1 MRRPQT
7 PRPLPISKDGSNGAA
22 RGAAK
27 SAQPRQSADAEPAK
41 TGSAAGGRQR
51 ESVQQRAN
59 ARQSETRQRDGETR
73 QRDGRRDTARSRP
86 ASGRRPSRSE
96 PASKAP
102 SKAVTRASSGVVA
115 SAKVAETSLA
125 SSDDH
130 VVSHGLQQRYEEQRV
145 ANRKRSFNKV
155 KRLVYAVV
163 AAALVA
169 WMALA
174 SPLFAL
180 RMSEIRVSGSGG
192 QLSPASVAK
201 VIGDQEG
208 RSLLLIDV
216 AKQAKRVDKAFVRV
230 RSVTIERDWPR
241 GLNVMVTMRVP
252 VAVLKTAKGYQILD
266 ADAVVL
272 ETRSSQ
278 PAGLAVIESS
288 GKINSV
294 QVQSITVAMGA
305 LDESVRSQVVS
316 ASATESGYVSFK
328 LSSGAS
334 VIWGDNDRPALK
346 ARVLKTLLSIQASVY
361 DVSYPLNPT
370 TKK

>member
-7 PRPLPISKDGSNGAA
+7 PRPLPINKDGSNGAA

-27 SAQPRQSADAEPAK
+27 SAQPRQRSAATDASAGPAK
-41 TGSAAGGRQR
+41 TGSAASGRHREGSQQPETSRRRESGRQD
-51 ESVQQRAN
+51 S
-59 ARQSETRQRDGETR
+59 
-73 QRDGRRDTARSRP
+73 ARSRP
-86 ASGRRPSRSE
+86 ASGRRSSRSE

-102 SKAVTRASSGVVA
+102 SKAVTRTSSGVVA
-115 SAKVAETSLA
+115 SAKVAEASLA
-125 SSDDH
+125 STDDH

-145 ANRKRSFNKV
+145 ANRKRSFNKL
-155 KRLVYAVV
+155 KRLVYVV
-163 AAALVA
+163 VVLALVA
-169 WMALA
+169 WVALA

-192 QLSPASVAK
+192 QLSPASVTK

-230 RSVTIERDWPR
+230 RSVTIEREWPR

-266 ADAVVL
+266 GDAVVL

-294 QVQSITVAMGA
+294 QVQSITTAMGA

>member
-7 PRPLPISKDGSNGAA
+7 PRPLPINKDGSNGAA

-27 SAQPRQSADAEPAK
+27 SAQPRQRSAATDASAGPAK
-41 TGSAAGGRQR
+41 TGSAASSRQR
-51 ESVQQRAN
+51 ENSQQPETSRRREN
-59 ARQSETRQRDGETR
+59 RRQDS
-73 QRDGRRDTARSRP
+73 ARSRP
-86 ASGRRPSRSE
+86 ASGRRSPRSE

-115 SAKVAETSLA
+115 SAKVAEASLA
-125 SSDDH
+125 STDDH

-145 ANRKRSFNKV
+145 ANRKRSFNKL
-155 KRLVYAVV
+155 KRLVYVV
-163 AAALVA
+163 VVLALVA
-169 WMALA
+169 WVALA

-230 RSVTIERDWPR
+230 RSVTIEREWPR

-294 QVQSITVAMGA
+294 QVQSITTAMGA

>member
-7 PRPLPISKDGSNGAA
+7 PRPLPINKDGSNGAA

-27 SAQPRQSADAEPAK
+27 SAQPRQSADANTGPAK
-41 TGSAAGGRQR
+41 TGSAAGSRQR
-51 ESVQQRAN
+51 ESAQQRVSS
-59 ARQSETRQRDGETR
+59 RQSETRQRDER
-73 QRDGRRDTARSRP
+73 QNAARSRP
-86 ASGRRPSRSE
+86 ASGRRSSRSE
-96 PASKAP
+96 PASKA
-102 SKAVTRASSGVVA
+102 VTRTSSGVVA
-115 SAKVAETSLA
+115 SAKVAEASLA
-125 SSDDH
+125 STDDH

-145 ANRKRSFNKV
+145 ANRKRSFNKL
-155 KRLVYAVV
+155 KRLVYVMV
-163 AAALVA
+163 ILALVA
-169 WMALA
+169 WVALA

-192 QLSPASVAK
+192 QLSPASVTK

-230 RSVTIERDWPR
+230 RSVTIEREWPR

-266 ADAVVL
+266 GDAVVL

-294 QVQSITVAMGA
+294 QVQSITTAMGA

>member
-1 MRRPQT
+1 VRRPQT
-7 PRPLPISKDGSNGAA
+7 PRPLPINKDGSNGAA

-27 SAQPRQSADAEPAK
+27 SAQPRQSADANTGPAK
-41 TGSAAGGRQR
+41 TGSAAGSRQR
-51 ESVQQRAN
+51 ENSQQPETSRRREN
-59 ARQSETRQRDGETR
+59 RRQDS
-73 QRDGRRDTARSRP
+73 ARSRP
-86 ASGRRPSRSE
+86 APGRRPVRSE

-102 SKAVTRASSGVVA
+102 SKAVTRTSSGVVA
-115 SAKVAETSLA
+115 SAKVAEASLA
-125 SSDDH
+125 STDDH

-145 ANRKRSFNKV
+145 ANRKRSFNKL
-155 KRLVYAVV
+155 KRLVYVV
-163 AAALVA
+163 VVLALVA
-169 WMALA
+169 WVALA

-192 QLSPASVAK
+192 QLSPASVTK

-230 RSVTIERDWPR
+230 RSVTIEREWPR

-266 ADAVVL
+266 GDAVVL

-294 QVQSITVAMGA
+294 QVQSITTAMGA

>member
-1 MRRPQT
+1 M
-7 PRPLPISKDGSNGAA
+7 
-22 RGAAK
+22 
-27 SAQPRQSADAEPAK
+27 
-41 TGSAAGGRQR
+41 
-51 ESVQQRAN
+51 
-59 ARQSETRQRDGETR
+59 
-73 QRDGRRDTARSRP
+73 
-86 ASGRRPSRSE
+86 
-96 PASKAP
+96 
-102 SKAVTRASSGVVA
+102 VV
-115 SAKVAETSLA
+115 VL
-125 SSDDH
+125 
-130 VVSHGLQQRYEEQRV
+130 
-145 ANRKRSFNKV
+145 
-155 KRLVYAVV
+155 
-163 AAALVA
+163 ALVA
-169 WMALA
+169 WVALA

-230 RSVTIERDWPR
+230 RSVTIEREWPR

-278 PAGLAVIESS
+278 LAGLAVIESS

-294 QVQSITVAMGA
+294 QVQSITTAMGA

-316 ASATESGYVSFK
+316 ASATESGYVRFK

-334 VIWGDNDRPALK
+334 VICGDNDRPALK

>member
-7 PRPLPISKDGSNGAA
+7 PRPLPINKDGSNGAA

-27 SAQPRQSADAEPAK
+27 SAQPRQSADANTGPAK
-41 TGSAAGGRQR
+41 TGSAAGSRQR
-51 ESVQQRAN
+51 ENSQQPETSRRREN
-59 ARQSETRQRDGETR
+59 RRQDS
-73 QRDGRRDTARSRP
+73 ARSRP
-86 ASGRRPSRSE
+86 APGRRPVRSE

-102 SKAVTRASSGVVA
+102 SKAVTRTSSGVVA
-115 SAKVAETSLA
+115 SAKVAEASLA
-125 SSDDH
+125 STDDH

-145 ANRKRSFNKV
+145 ANRKRSFNKL
-155 KRLVYAVV
+155 KRLVYVV
-163 AAALVA
+163 VVLALVA
-169 WMALA
+169 WVALA

-192 QLSPASVAK
+192 QLSPASVTK

-230 RSVTIERDWPR
+230 RSVTIEREWPR

-266 ADAVVL
+266 GDAVVL

-294 QVQSITVAMGA
+294 QVQSITTAMGA

>member
-7 PRPLPISKDGSNGAA
+7 PRPLPINKDGSNGAA

-27 SAQPRQSADAEPAK
+27 SAQPRQRSAATDASAGPAK
-41 TGSAAGGRQR
+41 TGSAASSRQR
-51 ESVQQRAN
+51 ENSQQPETSRRREN
-59 ARQSETRQRDGETR
+59 RRQDS
-73 QRDGRRDTARSRP
+73 ARSRP
-86 ASGRRPSRSE
+86 ASGRRSPRSE

-115 SAKVAETSLA
+115 SAKVAEASLA
-125 SSDDH
+125 STDDH

-145 ANRKRSFNKV
+145 ANRKRSFNKL
-155 KRLVYAVV
+155 KRLVYVV
-163 AAALVA
+163 VVLALVA
-169 WMALA
+169 WVALA

-192 QLSPASVAK
+192 QLSPASVTK

-230 RSVTIERDWPR
+230 RSVTIEREWPR

-266 ADAVVL
+266 GDAVVL

-294 QVQSITVAMGA
+294 QVQSITTAMGA

>member
-7 PRPLPISKDGSNGAA
+7 PRPLPINKDGSNGAA

-27 SAQPRQSADAEPAK
+27 SAQPRQRSAATDASAGPAK
-41 TGSAAGGRQR
+41 TGSAASSRQR
-51 ESVQQRAN
+51 ENSQQPETSRRREN
-59 ARQSETRQRDGETR
+59 RRQDS
-73 QRDGRRDTARSRP
+73 ARSRP
-86 ASGRRPSRSE
+86 APGRRPVRSE

-102 SKAVTRASSGVVA
+102 SKAVTRTSSGVVA
-115 SAKVAETSLA
+115 SAKVAEASLA
-125 SSDDH
+125 STDDH

-145 ANRKRSFNKV
+145 ANRKRSFNKL

-163 AAALVA
+163 ASALVA
-169 WMALA
+169 WVALA

-230 RSVTIERDWPR
+230 RSVTIEREWPR

-266 ADAVVL
+266 GDAVVL

-294 QVQSITVAMGA
+294 QVQSITTAMGA

>member
-7 PRPLPISKDGSNGAA
+7 PRPLPINKDGSNGAA

-27 SAQPRQSADAEPAK
+27 SAQPRQSADANTGPAK
-41 TGSAAGGRQR
+41 TGSAAGSRQR
-51 ESVQQRAN
+51 ESAQQPETSRRREN
-59 ARQSETRQRDGETR
+59 RRQDS
-73 QRDGRRDTARSRP
+73 ARSRP
-86 ASGRRPSRSE
+86 APGRRPVRSE

-102 SKAVTRASSGVVA
+102 SKAVTRTSSGVVA
-115 SAKVAETSLA
+115 SAKVAEASLA
-125 SSDDH
+125 STDDH

-145 ANRKRSFNKV
+145 ANRKRSFNKL

-169 WMALA
+169 WVALA

-230 RSVTIERDWPR
+230 RSVTIEREWPR

-266 ADAVVL
+266 GDAVVL

-294 QVQSITVAMGA
+294 QVQSITTAMGA

>member
-7 PRPLPISKDGSNGAA
+7 PRPLPINKDGSNGAA

-27 SAQPRQSADAEPAK
+27 SAQPRQSADANTGPAK
-41 TGSAAGGRQR
+41 TGSAAGSRQR
-51 ESVQQRAN
+51 ESAQQRVSS
-59 ARQSETRQRDGETR
+59 RQSETRQRDER
-73 QRDGRRDTARSRP
+73 QNAARSRP
-86 ASGRRPSRSE
+86 ASGRRSPRSE
-96 PASKAP
+96 PA

-115 SAKVAETSLA
+115 SAKVAEASLA
-125 SSDDH
+125 STDDH

-145 ANRKRSFNKV
+145 ANRKRSFNKL
-155 KRLVYAVV
+155 KRLVYVV
-163 AAALVA
+163 VVLALVA
-169 WMALA
+169 WVALA

-230 RSVTIERDWPR
+230 RSVTIEREWPR

-278 PAGLAVIESS
+278 LAGLAVIESS

-294 QVQSITVAMGA
+294 QVQSITTAMGA

>member
-7 PRPLPISKDGSNGAA
+7 PRPLPINKDGSNGAA

-27 SAQPRQSADAEPAK
+27 SAQPRQRSAATDASAGPAK
-41 TGSAAGGRQR
+41 TGSAASSRQR
-51 ESVQQRAN
+51 ENSQQPETSRRREN
-59 ARQSETRQRDGETR
+59 RRQDS
-73 QRDGRRDTARSRP
+73 ARSRP
-86 ASGRRPSRSE
+86 ASGRRSSRSE

-102 SKAVTRASSGVVA
+102 SKAVTRTSSGVVA
-115 SAKVAETSLA
+115 SAKVAEASLA
-125 SSDDH
+125 STDDH

-145 ANRKRSFNKV
+145 ANRKRSFNKL
-155 KRLVYAVV
+155 KRLVYVVV

-169 WMALA
+169 WVALA

-230 RSVTIERDWPR
+230 RSVTIEREWPR

-266 ADAVVL
+266 GDAVVL

-294 QVQSITVAMGA
+294 QVQSITTAMGA

>member
-7 PRPLPISKDGSNGAA
+7 PRPLPINKDGSNGAA

-27 SAQPRQSADAEPAK
+27 SAQPRQRSAATDASAGPAK
-41 TGSAAGGRQR
+41 TGSAASSRQR
-51 ESVQQRAN
+51 ENSQQPETSRRREN
-59 ARQSETRQRDGETR
+59 RRQDS
-73 QRDGRRDTARSRP
+73 ARSRP
-86 ASGRRPSRSE
+86 APGRRPVRSE

-102 SKAVTRASSGVVA
+102 SKAVTRTSSGVVA
-115 SAKVAETSLA
+115 SAKVAEASLA
-125 SSDDH
+125 STDDH

-145 ANRKRSFNKV
+145 ANRKRSFNKL

-169 WMALA
+169 WVALA

-230 RSVTIERDWPR
+230 RSVTIEREWPR

-266 ADAVVL
+266 GDAVVL

-294 QVQSITVAMGA
+294 QVQSITTAMGA

-328 LSSGAS
+328 LSSG
-334 VIWGDNDRPALK
+334 
-346 ARVLKTLLSIQASVY
+346 
-361 DVSYPLNPT
+361 
-370 TKK
+370 

>member
-7 PRPLPISKDGSNGAA
+7 PRPLPINKDGSNGAA

-27 SAQPRQSADAEPAK
+27 SAQPRQRSAATDASAGPAK
-41 TGSAAGGRQR
+41 TGSAASSRQR
-51 ESVQQRAN
+51 ENSQQPETSRRREN
-59 ARQSETRQRDGETR
+59 RRQDS
-73 QRDGRRDTARSRP
+73 ARSRP
-86 ASGRRPSRSE
+86 APGRRPVRSE

-102 SKAVTRASSGVVA
+102 SKAVTRTSSGVVA
-115 SAKVAETSLA
+115 SAKVAEASLA
-125 SSDDH
+125 STDDH

-145 ANRKRSFNKV
+145 ANRKRSFNKL
-155 KRLVYAVV
+155 KRLVYVMV
-163 AAALVA
+163 ILALVA
-169 WMALA
+169 WVALA

-230 RSVTIERDWPR
+230 RSVTIEREWPR

-266 ADAVVL
+266 GDAVVL

-294 QVQSITVAMGA
+294 QVQSITTAMGA

>member
-7 PRPLPISKDGSNGAA
+7 PRPLPINKDGSNGAA

-27 SAQPRQSADAEPAK
+27 SAQPRQRSAATDASAGPAK
-41 TGSAAGGRQR
+41 TGSAASSRQR
-51 ESVQQRAN
+51 ENSQQPETSRRREN
-59 ARQSETRQRDGETR
+59 RRQDS
-73 QRDGRRDTARSRP
+73 ARSRP
-86 ASGRRPSRSE
+86 APGRRPVRSE

-102 SKAVTRASSGVVA
+102 SKAVTRTSSGVVA
-115 SAKVAETSLA
+115 SAKVAEASLA
-125 SSDDH
+125 STDDH

-145 ANRKRSFNKV
+145 ANRKRSFNKL

-169 WMALA
+169 WVALA

-192 QLSPASVAK
+192 QLSPASVTK

-230 RSVTIERDWPR
+230 RSVTIEREWPR

-252 VAVLKTAKGYQILD
+252 VAVLKTATGYQILD
-266 ADAVVL
+266 GDAVVL

-294 QVQSITVAMGA
+294 QVQSITTAMGA

>member
-7 PRPLPISKDGSNGAA
+7 PRPLPINKDGSNGAA

-27 SAQPRQSADAEPAK
+27 SAQPRQRSAATDASAGPAK
-41 TGSAAGGRQR
+41 TGSAASSRQR
-51 ESVQQRAN
+51 ENSQQPETSRRREN
-59 ARQSETRQRDGETR
+59 RRQDS
-73 QRDGRRDTARSRP
+73 ARSRP
-86 ASGRRPSRSE
+86 APGRRPVRSE

-115 SAKVAETSLA
+115 SAKVAEASLA
-125 SSDDH
+125 STDDH

-145 ANRKRSFNKV
+145 ANRKRSFNKL
-155 KRLVYAVV
+155 KRLVYVV
-163 AAALVA
+163 VVLALVA
-169 WMALA
+169 WVALA

-192 QLSPASVAK
+192 QLSPASVTK

-230 RSVTIERDWPR
+230 RSVTIEREWPR

-266 ADAVVL
+266 GDAVVL

-294 QVQSITVAMGA
+294 QVQSITTAMGA

>member
-7 PRPLPISKDGSNGAA
+7 PRPLPINKDGSNGAA

-27 SAQPRQSADAEPAK
+27 STQPRQRSAATDASAGPAK
-41 TGSAAGGRQR
+41 TGSAASSRQR
-51 ESVQQRAN
+51 ENSQQPETSRRREN
-59 ARQSETRQRDGETR
+59 RRQDS
-73 QRDGRRDTARSRP
+73 ARSRP
-86 ASGRRPSRSE
+86 APGRRPVRSE

-102 SKAVTRASSGVVA
+102 SKAVTRTSSGVVA
-115 SAKVAETSLA
+115 SAKVAEASLA
-125 SSDDH
+125 STDDH

-145 ANRKRSFNKV
+145 ANRKRSFNKL

-169 WMALA
+169 WVALA

-230 RSVTIERDWPR
+230 RSVTIEREWPR

-294 QVQSITVAMGA
+294 QVQSITTAMGA

>member
-7 PRPLPISKDGSNGAA
+7 PRPLPINKDGSNGAA

-27 SAQPRQSADAEPAK
+27 SAQPRQRSAATDASAGPAK
-41 TGSAAGGRQR
+41 TGSAASSRQRRESSRQPETSRRRESGRQD
-51 ESVQQRAN
+51 SV
-59 ARQSETRQRDGETR
+59 
-73 QRDGRRDTARSRP
+73 RSRP
-86 ASGRRPSRSE
+86 APGRRPLRSE
-96 PASKAP
+96 AAKAP
-102 SKAVTRASSGVVA
+102 SKAVTRTSSGVVA
-115 SAKVAETSLA
+115 SAKVAEASLA
-125 SSDDH
+125 STDDH
-130 VVSHGLQQRYEEQRV
+130 VVSHGLQQRYEEQRA
-145 ANRKRSFNKV
+145 ANRKRSFNKL
-155 KRLVYAVV
+155 KRLVYVLV
-163 AAALVA
+163 ALALVV
-169 WMALA
+169 WVALA

-230 RSVTIERDWPR
+230 RSVSIERDWPR

-278 PAGLAVIESS
+278 PSGLALIESS

-294 QVQSITVAMGA
+294 QVQSITTAMGA
-305 LDESVRSQVVS
+305 LDESVRSQVAS

>member
-1 MRRPQT
+1 
-7 PRPLPISKDGSNGAA
+7 
-22 RGAAK
+22 
-27 SAQPRQSADAEPAK
+27 
-41 TGSAAGGRQR
+41 
-51 ESVQQRAN
+51 
-59 ARQSETRQRDGETR
+59 
-73 QRDGRRDTARSRP
+73 
-86 ASGRRPSRSE
+86 
-96 PASKAP
+96 
-102 SKAVTRASSGVVA
+102 
-115 SAKVAETSLA
+115 
-125 SSDDH
+125 
-130 VVSHGLQQRYEEQRV
+130 VVSHGLQQRYEEQRA
-145 ANRKRSFNKV
+145 ANRKRSFNKL

-163 AAALVA
+163 VLALVA
-169 WMALA
+169 WVALA

-230 RSVTIERDWPR
+230 RSVSIERDWPR

-278 PAGLAVIESS
+278 PSGLALIESS

-294 QVQSITVAMGA
+294 QVQSITTAMGA
-305 LDESVRSQVVS
+305 LDESVRSQVAS

>member
-7 PRPLPISKDGSNGAA
+7 PRPLPINKDGSNGAA

-27 SAQPRQSADAEPAK
+27 SAQPRQSADANTGPAK
-41 TGSAAGGRQR
+41 TGSAAGSRQR
-51 ESVQQRAN
+51 ESAQQRVSS
-59 ARQSETRQRDGETR
+59 RQSESRQRDER
-73 QRDGRRDTARSRP
+73 QNAARSRP
-86 ASGRRPSRSE
+86 ASGRRSSRSE

-102 SKAVTRASSGVVA
+102 SKAVTRTSSGVVA
-115 SAKVAETSLA
+115 SAKVAEASLA
-125 SSDDH
+125 STDDH
-130 VVSHGLQQRYEEQRV
+130 VVSHGLQQRYEEQRA
-145 ANRKRSFNKV
+145 ANRKRSFNKL
-155 KRLVYAVV
+155 KRLIYVLV
-163 AAALVA
+163 ALALVV
-169 WMALA
+169 WVALA

-230 RSVTIERDWPR
+230 RSVSIERDWPR

-278 PAGLAVIESS
+278 PSGLALIESS

-294 QVQSITVAMGA
+294 QVQAITTAMGA
-305 LDESVRSQVVS
+305 LDESVRSQVAS

>member
-7 PRPLPISKDGSNGAA
+7 PRPLPINKDGSNGAA

-27 SAQPRQSADAEPAK
+27 SAQPRQSADANTGPAK
-41 TGSAAGGRQR
+41 TGSAAGSRQR
-51 ESVQQRAN
+51 ESAQQRVSS
-59 ARQSETRQRDGETR
+59 RQSETRQRDER
-73 QRDGRRDTARSRP
+73 QNAARSRP
-86 ASGRRPSRSE
+86 ASGRRSPRSE

-115 SAKVAETSLA
+115 SAKVAEASLA
-125 SSDDH
+125 STDDH

-145 ANRKRSFNKV
+145 ANRKRSFNKL
-155 KRLVYAVV
+155 KRLVYVV
-163 AAALVA
+163 VV
-169 WMALA
+169 LA
-174 SPLFAL
+174 LFAL

-192 QLSPASVAK
+192 QLSPASVTK

-230 RSVTIERDWPR
+230 RSVTIEREWPR

-266 ADAVVL
+266 GDAVVL

-294 QVQSITVAMGA
+294 QVQSITTAMGA

>member
-7 PRPLPISKDGSNGAA
+7 PRPLPINKDGSNGAA

-27 SAQPRQSADAEPAK
+27 SAQPRQRSAATDASAGPAK
-41 TGSAAGGRQR
+41 TGSAASSRQR
-51 ESVQQRAN
+51 ENSQQPETSRRREN
-59 ARQSETRQRDGETR
+59 RRQDS
-73 QRDGRRDTARSRP
+73 ARSRP
-86 ASGRRPSRSE
+86 APGRRPVRSE

-102 SKAVTRASSGVVA
+102 SKAVTRTSSGVVA
-115 SAKVAETSLA
+115 SAKVAEASLA
-125 SSDDH
+125 STDDH

-145 ANRKRSFNKV
+145 ANRKRSFNKL

-169 WMALA
+169 WVALA

-230 RSVTIERDWPR
+230 RSVTIEREWPR

-266 ADAVVL
+266 GDAVVL

-294 QVQSITVAMGA
+294 QVQSITTAMGA

>member
-1 MRRPQT
+1 M
-7 PRPLPISKDGSNGAA
+7 
-22 RGAAK
+22 
-27 SAQPRQSADAEPAK
+27 
-41 TGSAAGGRQR
+41 
-51 ESVQQRAN
+51 
-59 ARQSETRQRDGETR
+59 
-73 QRDGRRDTARSRP
+73 
-86 ASGRRPSRSE
+86 
-96 PASKAP
+96 
-102 SKAVTRASSGVVA
+102 
-115 SAKVAETSLA
+115 
-125 SSDDH
+125 
-130 VVSHGLQQRYEEQRV
+130 
-145 ANRKRSFNKV
+145 
-155 KRLVYAVV
+155 
-163 AAALVA
+163 A
-169 WMALA
+169 WVALA

-230 RSVTIERDWPR
+230 RSVTIEREWPR

-266 ADAVVL
+266 GDAVVL

-294 QVQSITVAMGA
+294 QVQSITTAMGA

>member
-7 PRPLPISKDGSNGAA
+7 PRPLPINKDGSNGAA

-27 SAQPRQSADAEPAK
+27 SAQPRQRSAATDASAGPAK
-41 TGSAAGGRQR
+41 TGSAASSRQR
-51 ESVQQRAN
+51 ENSQQPETSRRREN
-59 ARQSETRQRDGETR
+59 RRQDS
-73 QRDGRRDTARSRP
+73 ARSRP
-86 ASGRRPSRSE
+86 APGRRPVRSE

-102 SKAVTRASSGVVA
+102 SKAVTRTSSGVVA
-115 SAKVAETSLA
+115 SAKVAEASLA
-125 SSDDH
+125 STDDH

-145 ANRKRSFNKV
+145 ANRKRSFNKL

-163 AAALVA
+163 VLALVA
-169 WMALA
+169 WVALA

-230 RSVTIERDWPR
+230 RSVTIEREWPR

-294 QVQSITVAMGA
+294 QVQSITTAMGA

>member
-7 PRPLPISKDGSNGAA
+7 PRPLPINKDGSNGAA

-27 SAQPRQSADAEPAK
+27 SAQPRQRSAATDASAGPAK
-41 TGSAAGGRQR
+41 TGSAASSRQR
-51 ESVQQRAN
+51 ENSQQPETSRRREN
-59 ARQSETRQRDGETR
+59 RRQDS
-73 QRDGRRDTARSRP
+73 ARSRP
-86 ASGRRPSRSE
+86 APGRRPVRSE

-102 SKAVTRASSGVVA
+102 SKAVTRTSSGVVA
-115 SAKVAETSLA
+115 SAKVAEASLA
-125 SSDDH
+125 STDDH

-145 ANRKRSFNKV
+145 ANRKRSFNKL

-163 AAALVA
+163 VLALVA
-169 WMALA
+169 WVALA

-230 RSVTIERDWPR
+230 RSVTIEREWPR

-278 PAGLAVIESS
+278 LAGLAVIESS

-294 QVQSITVAMGA
+294 QVQSITTAMGA

>member
-7 PRPLPISKDGSNGAA
+7 PRPLPINKDGSNGAA

-27 SAQPRQSADAEPAK
+27 SAQPRQSADAGPAK
-41 TGSAAGGRQR
+41 TGSAASGRRR
-51 ESVQQRAN
+51 ESSHQRAN

-73 QRDGRRDTARSRP
+73 QRNGRQETARSRP

-102 SKAVTRASSGVVA
+102 SKAVTRTSSGAVA

-145 ANRKRSFNKV
+145 ANRKRNFNKV
-155 KRLVYAVV
+155 KRLVYVVV

-169 WMALA
+169 WVALA

-192 QLSPASVAK
+192 QLSPTSVAK

-230 RSVTIERDWPR
+230 RSVTIEREWPR

-252 VAVLKTAKGYQILD
+252 VAVLKTAKGYQVLD

-272 ETRSSQ
+272 ETRASQ
-278 PAGLAVIESS
+278 PAGLALIESS
-288 GKINSV
+288 SKINSV
-294 QVQSITVAMGA
+294 QVQSITTAMGA

>member
-7 PRPLPISKDGSNGAA
+7 PRPLPINKDGSNGAA

-27 SAQPRQSADAEPAK
+27 SAQPRQSADANTGPAK
-41 TGSAAGGRQR
+41 TGSAAGSRQR
-51 ESVQQRAN
+51 ESAQQRVSS
-59 ARQSETRQRDGETR
+59 RQSETRQRDER
-73 QRDGRRDTARSRP
+73 QNAARSRP
-86 ASGRRPSRSE
+86 ASGRRSPRSE

-115 SAKVAETSLA
+115 SAKVAEASLA
-125 SSDDH
+125 STDDH

-145 ANRKRSFNKV
+145 ANRKRSFNKL
-155 KRLVYAVV
+155 KRLVYVV
-163 AAALVA
+163 VVLALVA
-169 WMALA
+169 W
-174 SPLFAL
+174 

-192 QLSPASVAK
+192 QLSPASVTK

-230 RSVTIERDWPR
+230 RSVTIEREWPR

-266 ADAVVL
+266 GDAVVL

-294 QVQSITVAMGA
+294 QVQSITTAMGA

>member
-7 PRPLPISKDGSNGAA
+7 PRPLPINKDGSNGAA

-27 SAQPRQSADAEPAK
+27 SAQPRQRSAATDASAGPAK
-41 TGSAAGGRQR
+41 TGSAASSRQR
-51 ESVQQRAN
+51 ENSQQPETSRRREN
-59 ARQSETRQRDGETR
+59 RRQDS
-73 QRDGRRDTARSRP
+73 ARSRP
-86 ASGRRPSRSE
+86 APGRRPVRSE

-102 SKAVTRASSGVVA
+102 SKAVTRTSSGVVA
-115 SAKVAETSLA
+115 SAKVAEASLA
-125 SSDDH
+125 STDYH

-145 ANRKRSFNKV
+145 ANRKRSFNKL
-155 KRLVYAVV
+155 KRLVYVV
-163 AAALVA
+163 VVLALVA
-169 WMALA
+169 WVALA

-192 QLSPASVAK
+192 QLSPASVTK

-230 RSVTIERDWPR
+230 RSVTIEREWPR

-266 ADAVVL
+266 GDAVVL

-294 QVQSITVAMGA
+294 QVQSITTAMGA

>member
-7 PRPLPISKDGSNGAA
+7 PRPLPINKDGSNGAA

-27 SAQPRQSADAEPAK
+27 SAQPRQSADANTGPAK
-41 TGSAAGGRQR
+41 TGSAASSRQR
-51 ESVQQRAN
+51 ENSQQPETSRRREN
-59 ARQSETRQRDGETR
+59 RRQDS
-73 QRDGRRDTARSRP
+73 ARSRP
-86 ASGRRPSRSE
+86 APGRRPVRSE

-102 SKAVTRASSGVVA
+102 SKAVTRTSSGVVA
-115 SAKVAETSLA
+115 SAKVAEASLA
-125 SSDDH
+125 STDDH

-145 ANRKRSFNKV
+145 ANRKRSFNKL

-169 WMALA
+169 WVALA

-230 RSVTIERDWPR
+230 RSVTIEREWPR

-266 ADAVVL
+266 GDAVVL

-294 QVQSITVAMGA
+294 QVQSITTAMGA

>member
-7 PRPLPISKDGSNGAA
+7 PRPLPINKDGSNGAA

-27 SAQPRQSADAEPAK
+27 SAQPRQRSAATDASAGPAK
-41 TGSAAGGRQR
+41 TGSAASSRQR
-51 ESVQQRAN
+51 ENSQQPETSRRREN
-59 ARQSETRQRDGETR
+59 RRQDS
-73 QRDGRRDTARSRP
+73 ARSRP
-86 ASGRRPSRSE
+86 APGRRPVRSE

-102 SKAVTRASSGVVA
+102 SKAVTRTSSGVVA
-115 SAKVAETSLA
+115 SAKVAEASLA
-125 SSDDH
+125 STDDH

-145 ANRKRSFNKV
+145 ANRKRSFNKL

-163 AAALVA
+163 VLALVA
-169 WMALA
+169 WVALA

-230 RSVTIERDWPR
+230 RSVTIEREWPR

-266 ADAVVL
+266 GDAVVL

-294 QVQSITVAMGA
+294 QVQSITTAMGA

>member
-7 PRPLPISKDGSNGAA
+7 PRPLPINKDGSNGAA

-27 SAQPRQSADAEPAK
+27 SAQPRQRSAATDASAGPAK
-41 TGSAAGGRQR
+41 TGSAASSRQR
-51 ESVQQRAN
+51 ENSQQPETSRRRENRRQN
-59 ARQSETRQRDGETR
+59 A
-73 QRDGRRDTARSRP
+73 ARSRP
-86 ASGRRPSRSE
+86 ASGRRSSRSE

-102 SKAVTRASSGVVA
+102 SKAVTRTSSGVVA
-115 SAKVAETSLA
+115 SAKVAEASLA
-125 SSDDH
+125 STDDH

-145 ANRKRSFNKV
+145 ANRKRSFNKL
-155 KRLVYAVV
+155 KRLVYVV
-163 AAALVA
+163 VVLALVA
-169 WMALA
+169 WVALA

-192 QLSPASVAK
+192 QLSPASVTK

-230 RSVTIERDWPR
+230 RSVTIEREWPR

-266 ADAVVL
+266 GDAVVL

-294 QVQSITVAMGA
+294 QVQSITTAMGA

>member
-7 PRPLPISKDGSNGAA
+7 PRPLPINKDGSNGAA

-27 SAQPRQSADAEPAK
+27 SAQPRQRSAATDASAGPAK
-41 TGSAAGGRQR
+41 TGSAASSRQR
-51 ESVQQRAN
+51 ENSQQPETSRRREN
-59 ARQSETRQRDGETR
+59 RRQDS
-73 QRDGRRDTARSRP
+73 ARSRP
-86 ASGRRPSRSE
+86 APGRRPVRSE

-102 SKAVTRASSGVVA
+102 SKAVTRTSSGVVA
-115 SAKVAETSLA
+115 SAKVAEASLA
-125 SSDDH
+125 STDDH

-145 ANRKRSFNKV
+145 ANRKRSFNKL

-169 WMALA
+169 WVALA

-192 QLSPASVAK
+192 QLSPASVTK

-230 RSVTIERDWPR
+230 RSVTIEREWPR

-266 ADAVVL
+266 GDAVVL

-294 QVQSITVAMGA
+294 QVQSITTAMGA

>member
-7 PRPLPISKDGSNGAA
+7 PRPLPINKDGSNGAA

-27 SAQPRQSADAEPAK
+27 SAQPRQSADANTGPAK
-41 TGSAAGGRQR
+41 TGSAAGSRQR
-51 ESVQQRAN
+51 ENSQQPETSRRREN
-59 ARQSETRQRDGETR
+59 RRQDS
-73 QRDGRRDTARSRP
+73 ARSRP
-86 ASGRRPSRSE
+86 APGRRPVRSE

-102 SKAVTRASSGVVA
+102 SKAVTRTSSGVVA
-115 SAKVAETSLA
+115 SAKVAEASLA
-125 SSDDH
+125 STDDH

-145 ANRKRSFNKV
+145 ANRKRSFNKL

-169 WMALA
+169 WVALA

-230 RSVTIERDWPR
+230 RSVTIEREWPR

-266 ADAVVL
+266 GDAVVL

-294 QVQSITVAMGA
+294 QVQSITTAMGA

>member
-7 PRPLPISKDGSNGAA
+7 PRPLPINKDGSNGAA

-27 SAQPRQSADAEPAK
+27 SAQPRQSADANTGPAK
-41 TGSAAGGRQR
+41 TGSAAGSRQR
-51 ESVQQRAN
+51 ENSQQPETSRRREN
-59 ARQSETRQRDGETR
+59 RRQDS
-73 QRDGRRDTARSRP
+73 ARSRP
-86 ASGRRPSRSE
+86 APGRRPVRSE

-102 SKAVTRASSGVVA
+102 SKAVTRTSSGVVA
-115 SAKVAETSLA
+115 SAKVAEASLA
-125 SSDDH
+125 STDDH

-145 ANRKRSFNKV
+145 ANRKRSFNKL

-163 AAALVA
+163 VLALVA
-169 WMALA
+169 WVALA

-230 RSVTIERDWPR
+230 RSVTIEREWPR

-278 PAGLAVIESS
+278 LAGLAVIESS

-294 QVQSITVAMGA
+294 QVQSITTAMGA

>member
-7 PRPLPISKDGSNGAA
+7 PRPLPINKDGSNGAA

-27 SAQPRQSADAEPAK
+27 SAQPRQRSAATDASAGPAK
-41 TGSAAGGRQR
+41 TGSAASSRQR
-51 ESVQQRAN
+51 ENSQQPETSRRREN
-59 ARQSETRQRDGETR
+59 RRQDS
-73 QRDGRRDTARSRP
+73 ARSRP
-86 ASGRRPSRSE
+86 ASGRRSPRSE

-115 SAKVAETSLA
+115 SAKVAEASLA
-125 SSDDH
+125 STDDH

-145 ANRKRSFNKV
+145 ANRKRSFNKL
-155 KRLVYAVV
+155 KRLVYVV
-163 AAALVA
+163 VVLALVA
-169 WMALA
+169 WVALA

-230 RSVTIERDWPR
+230 RSVTIEREWPR

-266 ADAVVL
+266 GDAVVL

-294 QVQSITVAMGA
+294 QVQSITTAMGA

-334 VIWGDNDRPALK
+334 VIWGGNDRPALK